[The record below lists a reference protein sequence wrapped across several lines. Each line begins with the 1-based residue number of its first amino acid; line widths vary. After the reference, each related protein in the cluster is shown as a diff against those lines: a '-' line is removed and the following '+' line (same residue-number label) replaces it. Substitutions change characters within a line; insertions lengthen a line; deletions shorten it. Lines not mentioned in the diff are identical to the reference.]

1 MSVVNKRIAL
11 VSDDVR
17 VTDGVVSA
25 QAGGD
30 TIVSAC
36 VDVGDAV
43 VMNTGRGGTTTVGVV
58 SGSVV
63 TPVIDLLVVMLVL
76 FLLMRVGIL
85 VVLCVLTEM
94 L

>member
-1 MSVVNKRIAL
+1 MSVVNKRIAI
-11 VSDDVR
+11 VSGDVR

-30 TIVSAC
+30 TIVSAR
-36 VDVGDAV
+36 VDVGYAV

-63 TPVIDLLVVMLVL
+63 TPVIELLVVMLVS
-76 FLLMRVGIL
+76 L
-85 VVLCVLTEM
+85 VI
-94 L
+94 

>member
-1 MSVVNKRIAL
+1 M
-11 VSDDVR
+11 
-17 VTDGVVSA
+17 TDGVVSA
-25 QAGGD
+25 HAGGD
-30 TIVSAC
+30 TIVSAR

>member
-1 MSVVNKRIAL
+1 MSVVHKRIAF

-30 TIVSAC
+30 TIVSAR